1 MDKMFNNQ
9 FAMSQMNQMMNNE
22 NSNNLYIQN
31 IQPTW
36 KNMQPNVYLNEI
48 NFNNMSNILSLINL
62 PILVPYHIQHPLVNC
77 KTPGRAEI
85 SPSWKCNC
93 CQLDYSYN
101 IPTFYCTAC
110 DFDLCQKCFLSLS
123 AFMIGIY
130 NYNLSYNYA
139 SQQFSNFSHY
149 KENIHKHPIVRI
161 LREPTYSEIK
171 LKCNSCFKD
180 ILKEE
185 QFYYCGLCNFCIC
198 INCYENK
205 KQQPFIDNPYYLS
218 CQQMNSN
225 K

>member
-1 MDKMFNNQ
+1 MFNNQ

-48 NFNNMSNILSLINL
+48 NFNNMTNILSLINL

-77 KTPGRAEI
+77 KTPGRAEK

-93 CQLDYSYN
+93 CKLDYSYN

-130 NYNLSYNYA
+130 NYNLNYNYDN
-139 SQQFSNFSHY
+139 QQFINYSHY
-149 KENIHKHPIVRI
+149 QENIHKHPIVRI

-171 LKCNSCFKD
+171 LKCNLCLKD

-185 QFYYCGLCNFCIC
+185 QFYYCSLCNFCIC
-198 INCYENK
+198 INCYRNK
-205 KQQPFIDNPYYLS
+205 NQQQPFVVNPNYIS
-218 CQQMNSN
+218 CQQMNIN